1 MEPTTTD
8 MVETTL
14 NQHPRDRLRAHLDR
28 GVQGAVTISGL
39 LVLMTL
45 MLIFVYLLLSVLP
58 LFKPASIGAARTLPM
73 ASVSPAMAIGMDVQ
87 QRIGYR
93 IDGQGEGRFYPLAAQ
108 SAEQIGTPLAQQT
121 LLAKPALLA
130 QAVGERDLFALA
142 QADGRFIITQADFAP
157 AGGGVP
163 QWRFPLGQTP
173 LAFDPQGHPLALLA
187 LAQTGKGRFLLAA
200 VTDDQRLLFGRF
212 SLTEPLQQT
221 AIPLFA
227 TVEQL
232 LLTPDG
238 QQLYVLIGNQL
249 SRYQIEGAQL
259 QLRETRL
266 LGEHPPYRLTAL
278 PGGSAL
284 LVRAADGSLREWFDV
299 EKDRRHQLAPIQQ
312 FTHQAVA
319 QEQLVAE
326 PYRRV
331 FATLQPEGEFALF
344 SSIQS
349 QPLIKEKL
357 PAKVQQMAFA
367 PRGDGL
373 LLETAQGWQHYAID
387 NPYPD
392 VTWRSLWHKLW
403 YENYPEPAYVW
414 QSTSGED
421 SYQAKFSLMPVIF
434 GTFKAAGY
442 SMLFAVPLAL
452 AGAIYTACFMSA
464 GLRRVVKPA
473 VEVMGALPTVV
484 IGLVAG
490 IWLAP
495 MIEHYLLAVLALP
508 FLLTL
513 AVLLCSGLVNRFV
526 SRPLLPGIDLLLLL
540 PLVVLTVW
548 GALAVGPWLELQL
561 FGEPLHF
568 WLGEDFDQRNT
579 LVVGVAMGFALVP
592 IIFSLAEDA
601 LFSVPATLSQGSLAL
616 GATQWQTVQR
626 VILPSASAGIF
637 SALMI
642 GFGRAVGET
651 MIVLMATGNTPL
663 MDGSLF
669 QGLRALA
676 ANIAIEMPEAVAGSS
691 HYRVLFLTA
700 LVLFLF
706 TFVFN
711 TLAEAV
717 RLRLRKRY
725 TLNQETP

>member
-1 MEPTTTD
+1 MAQTTI
-8 MVETTL
+8 
-14 NQHPRDRLRAHLDR
+14 NQHPRDRLRARVDR
-28 GVQGAVTISGL
+28 GVKGAVTVSGL

-45 MLIFVYLLLSVLP
+45 MLIFVYLLLTVLP
-58 LFKPASIGAARTLPM
+58 LFKSASISSPKALPM
-73 ASVSPAMAIGMDVQ
+73 VSSSPALVIGMDVQ

-93 IDGQGEGRFYPLAAQ
+93 IDQQGEGHFYRLVAQGTNQAGQPL
-108 SAEQIGTPLAQQT
+108 LQQT
-121 LLAKPALLA
+121 LLANPVLLA

-142 QADGRFIITQADFAP
+142 QADGRVVIAQTDFAP
-157 AGGGVP
+157 AGGGEP
-163 QWRFPLGQTP
+163 QWRFPLGQEP
-173 LAFDPQGHPLALLA
+173 LAFDPSGQPLALLA
-187 LAQTGKGRFLLAA
+187 LAEARKGSFLLAA
-200 VTDDQRLLFGRF
+200 VTTDHRLLLGRF
-212 SLTEPLQQT
+212 SPTEPPQQT
-221 AIPLFA
+221 AIPLA
-227 TVEQL
+227 GAAQQL

-238 QQLYVLIGNQL
+238 RQLYVLAGNQL
-249 SRYQIEGAQL
+249 ARYQIAGAQL

-284 LVRAADGSLREWFDV
+284 LIRASDGSLWEWFDV
-299 EKDRRHQLAPIQQ
+299 EKDQHHQLAPIQQ
-312 FTHQAVA
+312 FAHQASA
-319 QEQLVAE
+319 QELLVAE

-331 FATLQPEGEFALF
+331 FAALQPGGDFALF
-344 SSIQS
+344 SSIQP
-349 QPLIKEKL
+349 QPLLKDTL

-373 LLETAQGWQHYAID
+373 LLETAQGWQHYALD
-387 NPYPD
+387 NLYPD
-392 VTWRSLWHKLW
+392 VTWRSLWQKLW
-403 YENYPEPAYVW
+403 YENYPQPAYVW

-464 GLRRVVKPA
+464 ELRRVVKPA
-473 VEVMGALPTVV
+473 VEVMGAFPTVV

-495 MIEHYLLAVLALP
+495 KIEHYLLALLALP
-508 FLLTL
+508 LLL
-513 AVLLCSGLVNRFV
+513 ALVTLLCSWLVNRFLP
-526 SRPLLPGIDLLLLL
+526 RPLSPGKDLLLLL

-548 GALAVGPWLELQL
+548 LALACGPWLELQL

-601 LFSVPATLSQGSLAL
+601 LFSVPTALSQGSLAL
-616 GATQWQTVQR
+616 GATQWQTVLR
-626 VILPSASAGIF
+626 VVVPSASAGIF

-663 MDGSLF
+663 IDGSLF
-669 QGLRALA
+669 QGLRAMA

-691 HYRVLFLTA
+691 HFRVLFLTA
-700 LVLFLF
+700 LVLFIF
-706 TFVFN
+706 TFIFN

>member
-1 MEPTTTD
+1 MAQ
-8 MVETTL
+8 TTL
-14 NQHPRDRLRAHLDR
+14 NQHPRDRLRAHVDR
-28 GVQGAVTISGL
+28 GVQGAVTVSGL

-58 LFKPASIGAARTLPM
+58 LFKPASLGTSRVLPM
-73 ASVSPAMAIGMDVQ
+73 SYSSPALAIGMDVQ

-93 IDGQGEGRFYPLAAQ
+93 IDRQGEGHFYPLQAP
-108 SAEQIGTPLAQQT
+108 SNNPAQQT
-121 LLAKPALLA
+121 LLSQPTLLA

-142 QADGRFIITQADFAP
+142 RADGRLMVAQADFAP
-157 AGGGVP
+157 AGGGEP
-163 QWRFPLGQTP
+163 QWRFPLGQEP
-173 LAFDPQGHPLALLA
+173 LAFDPHGHALTLLS
-187 LAQTGKGRFLLAA
+187 LAQVRRGNFLLAA
-200 VTDDQRLLFGRF
+200 VTDDNRLLFGRF
-212 SLTEPLQQT
+212 SPTLQGHPTE
-221 AIPLFA
+221 IPLEA
-227 TVEQL
+227 APQQL

-238 QQLYVLIGNQL
+238 RQLYLLTGNQL
-249 SRYQIEGAQL
+249 ARYQIEGAQP
-259 QLRETRL
+259 QLRETRT
-266 LGEHPPYRLTAL
+266 LGEHLPYRLTAL

-284 LVRAADGSLREWFDV
+284 LIQAGDGSLREWFDV
-299 EKDRRHQLAPIQQ
+299 EKNQRYQLAPIQQ
-312 FTHQAVA
+312 FAHQTTT
-319 QEQLVAE
+319 QELLVAE

-331 FATLQPEGEFALF
+331 FATLQPQGEFALF

-349 QPLIKEKL
+349 KPLLKDKL
-357 PAKVQQMAFA
+357 PANVQQMAFA

-373 LLETAQGWQHYAID
+373 LLETAQGWQHYAVD
-387 NPYPD
+387 NLYPD
-392 VTWRSLWHKLW
+392 VTWRSLWQRLW

-434 GTFKAAGY
+434 GTFKAAAY
-442 SMLFAVPLAL
+442 SMLFAIPLAL

-495 MIEHYLLAVLALP
+495 MIERYLLAVLALP
-508 FLLTL
+508 FLL
-513 AVLLCSGLVNRFV
+513 AGGVLLCSWLVNRFTR
-526 SRPLLPGIDLLLLL
+526 RPWSPGWDLLLLL
-540 PLVVLTVW
+540 PVVVLTVW
-548 GALAVGPWLELQL
+548 LALAVGPWLELKL
-561 FGEPLHF
+561 FAEPLHF

-601 LFSVPATLSQGSLAL
+601 LFSVPASLSRGSLAL
-616 GATQWQTVQR
+616 GATQWQTVLR
-626 VILPSASAGIF
+626 VVLPSASAGIF

-663 MDGSLF
+663 IDGSLF
-669 QGLRALA
+669 QGLRAMA
-676 ANIAIEMPEAVAGSS
+676 ANIAIEMPEAVTGSS

-700 LVLFLF
+700 LVLFIF